1 MKRINIFSSITVASL
16 VALLS
21 CVPVAQ
27 AVTLDEC
34 IVVTL
39 HNNPDVLAATERIQ
53 AAAAAIREAHSAY
66 YPMLGGSVAYAR
78 TDNAPQ
84 AFMMMLNQRS
94 VSLQSDF
101 NNPPDTG
108 NLALSLGVKYRLY
121 DFGRRGLDNDMARS
135 GAEISQLVLSGLQ
148 NDLIHQ
154 VTRGYYSVLQAGAFV
169 TVREESFKTLQESLR
184 VANERLKAGGAVKS
198 DVLNLEVQLA
208 QANEDLIRARNGVK
222 LALVALNTAMGTNM
236 VDAASISGEV
246 KMPESKPP
254 EIEDMGV
261 IQNRPELKVA
271 RKAAEIQM
279 MAVRKA
285 GRQYMPEVNAFGS
298 VDWNSDGSTDLQ
310 HSYVVGVA
318 AEVDLFDG
326 FRRSAS
332 VAGARA
338 QERAATAV
346 AEGAASNLRLDLTS
360 ASIQAGEAWERLD
373 VARKSIESAE
383 EALRITRQ
391 RYEQGAADLPELLTA
406 QAGLT
411 GTRTRNVVAMY
422 DCLISLSN
430 LARARGELYAKYTKN
445 EL

>member
-1 MKRINIFSSITVASL
+1 MKSMNFSSLVTVAIL
-16 VALLS
+16 VAMLS
-21 CVPVAQ
+21 YLSVAQ

-39 HNNPDVLAATERIQ
+39 RNNPDVLAATERIQ
-53 AAAAAIREAHSAY
+53 AATAAIREAQSAY
-66 YPMLGGSVAYAR
+66 YPLLGGSVAYAR

-84 AFMMMLNQRS
+84 AFMLMLNQRS

-108 NLALSLGVKYRLY
+108 NLALSLGIKYRLY
-121 DFGRRGLDNDMARS
+121 DFGRRGLDNDMARC

-148 NDLIHQ
+148 NNLIHQ
-154 VTRGYYSVLQAGAFV
+154 VTRGYYTVLQAVAFV

-236 VDAASISGEV
+236 VDTASISGEV
-246 KMPESKPP
+246 KMPESKPH
-254 EIEDMGV
+254 ETEDMGV

-271 RKAAEIQM
+271 CKAAEIQM

-285 GRQYMPEVNAFGS
+285 GSQYMPVVNAFGS

-338 QERAATAV
+338 LERAATAV

-406 QAGLT
+406 QVGLT
-411 GTRTRNVVAMY
+411 GTRARNVAAMY

-445 EL
+445 ER